1 MQDRTFRLQVDPGGT
16 LWVDCRSQDDHAAGD
31 EFVIKQGSDPDS
43 PQSEV
48 FLSGRDLAEILRLV
62 DISDVSEG
70 HKQYK

>member
-1 MQDRTFRLQVDPGGT
+1 MKDRTFRLQVDPGGT
-16 LWVDCRSQDDHAAGD
+16 LWVDARAQDGHASGD

-48 FLSGRDLAEILRLV
+48 LLSGRDLAEIIRLIDV
-62 DISDVSEG
+62 SDVSEG